1 MEAPIRRRAFTTL
14 LGSAAAAMAWP
25 LEARAQQPAMP
36 VIGFLSSGS
45 PAAYANRVAA
55 FRNGLGEQGFTEGR
69 NIRIEFRWAEG
80 RYDLLPALAADL
92 VSGNVAVIVASGG
105 DATSGFAKAATSTI
119 PIVAAIG
126 GLDPVKSDLV
136 DSLNRPG
143 RNITAVSFFSS
154 TLLGKR
160 LELLCELVPSGPVGI
175 LLNPK
180 NPITPSIA
188 GELKSAALSLNRQI
202 VEVMAAEDADLEA
215 AFNKLVDQKTAA
227 LLVGTDPFLTG
238 RRERL
243 VALAQRHAIP
253 AGYAWREFV
262 DAGGLMSYGTSI
274 TEVYRLIGV
283 YTARIL
289 RGTRPA
295 ELPVL
300 QPTKFELVINLKTA
314 KALRLKV
321 PTSILLGADEVIE

>member
-1 MEAPIRRRAFTTL
+1 MKRRAFIAA
-14 LGSAAAAMAWP
+14 LGGVAAWP
-25 LEARAQQPAMP
+25 MVARAEQPAMP

-45 PAAYANRVAA
+45 PTAYANRVAA

-69 NIRIEFRWAEG
+69 NVWIEFRWAES

-92 VSGNVAVIVASGG
+92 VSRNVAVIVASGG
-105 DATSGFAKAATSTI
+105 DTTSGFAKAATSTI
-119 PIVAAIG
+119 PIVAVIG
-126 GLDPVKSDLV
+126 GLDPVKSGLV

-143 RNITAVSFFSS
+143 RNITAINFFSS

-160 LELLCELVPSGPVGI
+160 LELLCELIPRGTVGV
-175 LLNPK
+175 LLNPN
-180 NPITPSIA
+180 NPATPSNA

-202 VEVMAAEDADLEA
+202 VEVMAADDADLEA
-215 AFNKLVDQKTAA
+215 AFDKLVDQKAAA

-253 AGYAWREFV
+253 AGYQWREFV
-262 DAGGLMSYGTSI
+262 EAGGLMSYGTSI
-274 TEVYRLIGV
+274 TGVYRLIGV
-283 YTARIL
+283 YTGRIL
-289 RGTRPA
+289 HGTKPA

-314 KALRLKV
+314 RSLGLEI
-321 PTSILLGADEVIE
+321 PPQLLARADEVIE